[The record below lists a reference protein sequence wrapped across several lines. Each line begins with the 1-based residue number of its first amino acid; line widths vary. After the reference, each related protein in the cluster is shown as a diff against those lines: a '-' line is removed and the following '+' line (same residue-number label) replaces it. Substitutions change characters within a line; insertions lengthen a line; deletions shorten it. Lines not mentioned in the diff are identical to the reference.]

1 MKTSALPKKKR
12 LDQLLVENH
21 LVPSREK
28 ARQLIMAGAVY
39 IKGSRVDKPGTLI
52 FPSEIE
58 IRGKVIP
65 YVSRGGVK
73 LEQALTAFNVSPQ
86 KKTVLDAGASTGGF
100 TDCLLQKGAVKV
112 YAVDVGYGQLAWKL
126 QKDPRV
132 VRIERVNVR
141 YLEREK
147 IGEKVDL
154 VVIDLSFI
162 SLTLVL
168 EHLSKFLKPD
178 GEMIA
183 LIKPQ
188 FEVGKGEVGKG
199 GIVRD
204 EKLRQKAVQKI
215 EKFSAD
221 LGFQSAGVVE
231 SPILGQKG
239 NKEFLIHL
247 KRSSNQ

>member
-1 MKTSALPKKKR
+1 MKALDTPKKKR

-39 IKGSRVDKPGTLI
+39 IKGSRVDKPGALI
-52 FPSEIE
+52 LPSEIE
-58 IRGKVIP
+58 IKGKSNP
-65 YVSRGGVK
+65 YVSRGGAK
-73 LEQALTAFNVSPQ
+73 LEHALNVFGVSPQ
-86 KKTVLDAGASTGGF
+86 NKTVLDAGASTGGF
-100 TDCLLQKGAVKV
+100 TDCLLQKGAAKV

-126 QKDPRV
+126 QTNIRV

-141 YLEREK
+141 YLKPEQ

-162 SLTLVL
+162 SLTLIL
-168 EHLSKFLKPD
+168 EHLLKLLKPHGD
-178 GEMIA
+178 MIA

-188 FEVGKGEVGKG
+188 FEVGKGEVGRG
-199 GIVRD
+199 GIVKD
-204 EKLRQKAVQKI
+204 GELHQKAVRKI
-215 EKFSAD
+215 EEFSAG
-221 LGFQSAGVVE
+221 LGLQSLGIVE
-231 SPILGQKG
+231 SPVLGQKG

-247 KRSSNQ
+247 KPTIE